1 MKNIQ
6 PNSPFPVQTYTLSNG
21 IRAVCRRTPG
31 AVSYIGVVIAA
42 GSRDE
47 EDHRF
52 GLAHFVEHTIF
63 KGTRRRR
70 SWHISNRMESIGGE
84 LNAYTSKEE
93 TVVYTNAPVG
103 YASRAVELLADVISE
118 SVFPDAEVERER
130 EVVTEEIN
138 SYLDSPGEA
147 VYDEFEELIYAG
159 SGLAHNILGTPES
172 VHSLTPAD
180 CSDFLSTRYTPSR
193 MVIYVSDP
201 GDPDRMV
208 RLLEQH
214 FGSLERRTMPR
225 EFTVPPVVEPFD
237 EVHDHGGHQAHT
249 IVGARTFGR
258 LDPRRHALLLLNNYL
273 GGPCMNSR
281 LNQEL
286 REQRGLVYTVDSNV
300 ALMSDTGLFSIY
312 FGSDPANVGRCC
324 RLIARELDRLASH
337 RLTERT
343 FESVKR
349 QYCGQL
355 LVGSDHRE
363 SAAMSM
369 GKSLMYFGEV
379 HSVADTARRV
389 REVTAEQ
396 MREVAEML
404 SPSLCSTL
412 TLR

>member
-6 PNSPFPVQTYTLSNG
+6 PNTDKPLLITLSNG
-21 IRAVCRRTPG
+21 IRAVIKRSPG
-31 AVSYIGVVIAA
+31 AVSYIGVVIGA

-47 EDHRF
+47 RPDRY

-63 KGTRRRR
+63 KGTGKRR

-93 TVVYTNAPVG
+93 TVIYTNAPAG
-103 YASRAVELLADVISE
+103 YTGRAVELLSDVISN
-118 SVFPDAEVERER
+118 SVFPETEVERER
-130 EVVTEEIN
+130 EVVIEEIN

-147 VYDEFEELIYAG
+147 VYDEFEELIYTG

-172 VHSLTPAD
+172 VYTLTPAD
-180 CSDFLSTRYTPSR
+180 CREFLDTRYTPSR
-193 MVIYVSDP
+193 MVIYASDP
-201 GDPDRMV
+201 GDPEHTA
-208 RLLEQH
+208 RLLERH
-214 FGSLERRTMPR
+214 FGSIRRPDSPR
-225 EFTVPPVVEPFD
+225 AFVVPPRVAPFD
-237 EVHDHGGHQAHT
+237 EVRDHNGHQAHT
-249 IVGARTFGR
+249 IVGVRTFGR

-286 REQRGLVYTVDSNV
+286 REQRGLVYAVDSNV
-300 ALMSDTGLFSIY
+300 ALMSDTGLLSIY
-312 FGSDPANVGRCC
+312 FGSDPANVGRC
-324 RLIARELDRLASH
+324 RKLIARELDRLAQS
-337 RLTERT
+337 RLSERT
-343 FESVKR
+343 FESIKR

-369 GKSLMYFGEV
+369 AKSLMYFGEV
-379 HSVADTARRV
+379 HSVADTAQRV

-396 MREVAEML
+396 LREVAELL
-404 SPSLCSTL
+404 SPALCSTL

>member
-1 MKNIQ
+1 MKDIQ
-6 PNSPFPVQTYTLSNG
+6 PNTDNPIHIITLSNG
-21 IRAVCRRTPG
+21 LRAVIRRTPG
-31 AVSYIGVVIAA
+31 VVSYIGVAIGA

-47 EDHRF
+47 RPDRY

-63 KGTRRRR
+63 KGTLHRR

-93 TVVYTNAPVG
+93 TLIYTNAPAG
-103 YASRAVELLADVISE
+103 YARRAIELLADVISN
-118 SVFPDAEVERER
+118 SIFPEAELERER
-130 EVVTEEIN
+130 EVVIEEIN

-172 VHSLTPAD
+172 VRRLTPED
-180 CSDFLSTRYTPSR
+180 CREFLATRYTPDN
-193 MVIYVSDP
+193 MVIYVADP
-201 GDPDRMV
+201 GDPDRIA
-208 RLLEQH
+208 RLLERY
-214 FGSLERRTMPR
+214 FGSLNRSGSKANHLPAPMVT
-225 EFTVPPVVEPFD
+225 PFD
-237 EVHDHGGHQAHT
+237 EVHDRDGHQAHT

-286 REQRGLVYTVDSNV
+286 REQRGLVYAVDSNV
-300 ALMSDTGLFSIY
+300 ALMSDTGLLSIY
-312 FGSDPANVGRCC
+312 FGADPANVNKC
-324 RLIARELDRLASH
+324 RKLIARELDRLAQS
-337 RLTERT
+337 RMPERT
-343 FESVKR
+343 FESIKR

-363 SAAMSM
+363 SSAMSM
-369 GKSLMYFGEV
+369 AKSLMYFGSV
-379 HSVADTARRV
+379 HTISETARKV
-389 REVTAEQ
+389 REVSADQ
-396 MREVAEML
+396 LREVAELL